1 MLEHALCRRKSKT
14 DCFFLS
20 KTLGYYK
27 YNKWIYY
34 SNFRVCVHTY
44 VCQIYIP
51 LGSTNCK
58 PGYIK

>member
-1 MLEHALCRRKSKT
+1 MHYAGETAILT
-14 DCFFLS
+14 VFFFS
-20 KTLGYYK
+20 KTLSYYE